1 MRYSKLN
8 FFLPLITVS
17 CNHSPKTLSLKNEQT
32 EDDLSIQNYIQDVIY
47 VLKNKNISEAIEFP
61 ADYEVKILSLAPEDV
76 SRINITQNFFSI
88 KNYKSSNHFNST
100 LADSYAYLLKNGNK
114 IILFSEY
121 LGNFIYGKQQDKY
134 FYPTKIYFQLQ
145 DGNYESI
152 KVEYDDIWTKYIY
165 KNSVIYVNNEDATKN
180 PFDLTRS
187 HVDIEEFAIFTQK
200 LAKTTALQ
208 FIKYFFDFIAYK
220 QGIKVSYF
228 DKKYF
233 SVEFNNLGNYYISSA
248 DDQATIE
255 KKLRKMKQVV
265 LDSEENGKNL
275 YCTKLYVDFP
285 FENLEA
291 IKHVI
296 LLVRYNDK
304 FFIIDSNAEQNSSY
318 LGKKFTKAINN
329 LGIHFSRNGFFQ
341 QSEGNCDTCA
351 SIMEVLLS
359 DYWKSNNYT
368 LPLKNND
375 INYPALINHMK
386 RHSLSKSVNPAVK
399 RFFSDP
405 NKVLFY

>member
-1 MRYSKLN
+1 M
-8 FFLPLITVS
+8 
-17 CNHSPKTLSLKNEQT
+17 
-32 EDDLSIQNYIQDVIY
+32 
-47 VLKNKNISEAIEFP
+47 
-61 ADYEVKILSLAPEDV
+61 
-76 SRINITQNFFSI
+76 
-88 KNYKSSNHFNST
+88 
-100 LADSYAYLLKNGNK
+100 
-114 IILFSEY
+114 
-121 LGNFIYGKQQDKY
+121 YGKQQDGY
-134 FYPTKIYFQLQ
+134 FYPTKIYFQIQ
-145 DGNYESI
+145 DGNYEYN

-208 FIKYFFDFIAYK
+208 FIKYFFDFIAL
-220 QGIKVSYF
+220 QNGMKVTYF
-228 DKKYF
+228 DENYF
-233 SVEFNNLGNYYISSA
+233 NVKFNNLGNYYINS
-248 DDQATIE
+248 DENQASVEE
-255 KKLRKMKQVV
+255 KLSRMKKVI
-265 LDSEENGKNL
+265 LDAQEYGKNL

-285 FENLEA
+285 CGHLDA
-291 IKHVI
+291 VKHVI
-296 LLVRYNDK
+296 LLVKYEDK

-318 LGKKFTKAINN
+318 LRKKFTKAINN

-359 DYWKSNNYT
+359 DYWKSNNDT

-386 RHSLSKSVNPAVK
+386 RQSLSKSVNPAVK
-399 RFFSDP
+399 RFFFRSA
-405 NKVLFY
+405 